1 MTERPGKSMP
11 AADLEAL
18 RAEVSGVF
26 EGKQG
31 R

>member
-11 AADLEAL
+11 AADLEVQ
-18 RAEVSGVF
+18 RSEVSAAFG
-26 EGKQG
+26 GQTG